1 MEKLRILLAEDE
13 PLISIFFAE
22 LLVEMGYEVC
32 AIEVT
37 EDAAV
42 EAAARLRPDLLIVDR
57 HLKQGSGI
65 VAVARILQERPVP
78 YIFMTGD
85 RLVREEVPAN
95 AIILQKPFLDAD
107 VGEAIHT
114 AMRATGRPF

>member
-42 EAAARLRPDLLIVDR
+42 EAATRLKPDLLIVDR

-65 VAVARILQERPVP
+65 VAVARILQDGPVP

-107 VGEAIHT
+107 VDQAIHA
-114 AMRATGRPF
+114 AMQAAGRPF

>member
-42 EAAARLRPDLLIVDR
+42 EAAARLKPDLLIVDR
-57 HLKQGSGI
+57 HLKQGSGV
-65 VAVARILQERPVP
+65 VAVARILKEGLVP
-78 YIFMTGD
+78 HIFMTGD
-85 RLVREEVPAN
+85 RLVRDEVPAN
-95 AIILQKPFLDAD
+95 AIILQKPFRDAD
-107 VGEAIHT
+107 VGEAINA
-114 AMRATGRPF
+114 AMPSISRPV

>member
-1 MEKLRILLAEDE
+1 MGKLRILLAEDE

-65 VAVARILQERPVP
+65 VAVARILKDGMVP

-107 VGEAIHT
+107 VDQAIHA
-114 AMRATGRPF
+114 AMQAAGRPF

>member
-65 VAVARILQERPVP
+65 VAVARILKDGMVP

-85 RLVREEVPAN
+85 RMVREEVPAN

-107 VGEAIHT
+107 VDQAIHA
-114 AMRATGRPF
+114 AMQAAGRPF

>member
-65 VAVARILQERPVP
+65 VAVARILQEGPVP

>member
-32 AIEVT
+32 AIVT
-37 EDAAV
+37 TEEAAV
-42 EAAARLRPDLLIVDR
+42 EAAVRLRPGLLIVDR

-65 VAVARILQERPVP
+65 VAVERILKEGPVP